1 MPLPTDQATIINS
14 AADLLAYQIGWGNLL
29 LGWDISET
37 KGLQPLMPAPGYR
50 WNQLGKLAQSFYNQ
64 YANLPIKELC
74 KEFSKTLHNIVTWV
88 NNQTPETLFHPGQ
101 RRWAGNKWPLVKWI
115 QVNTI
120 APYQSARRTL
130 RKANIVPPEP

>member
-1 MPLPTDQATIINS
+1 
-14 AADLLAYQIGWGNLL
+14 
-29 LGWDISET
+29 
-37 KGLQPLMPAPGYR
+37 MPAPGYS

-64 YANLPIKELC
+64 YANWPIKELC
-74 KEFSKTLHNIVTWV
+74 KEFSKTLHNIVIWI

-130 RKANIVPPEP
+130 RKANIGPPEP